1 VVLNRDISLSDM
13 PMCVPLLQRQQSRLH
28 YYCNADGVPRQSS
41 FSAPM
46 QLVYDVADY
55 AADCLSSD
63 ALSAELSEASDAN
76 AWMDDD
82 KHTFFGE

>member
-1 VVLNRDISLSDM
+1 
-13 PMCVPLLQRQQSRLH
+13 
-28 YYCNADGVPRQSS
+28 
-41 FSAPM
+41 M